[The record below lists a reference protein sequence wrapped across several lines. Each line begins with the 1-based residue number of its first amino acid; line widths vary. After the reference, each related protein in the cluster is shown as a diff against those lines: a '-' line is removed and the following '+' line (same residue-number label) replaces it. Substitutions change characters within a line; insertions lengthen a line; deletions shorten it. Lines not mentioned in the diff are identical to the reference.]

1 MIDSLKGFLKLE
13 TASGV
18 ILFFMLCIAL
28 ICANSPLQSYYQTIV
43 ELPVQIRVGLLDL
56 DKPLILWVNEGL
68 MAIFFMLLSLEI
80 KREFL
85 DGDLQGIKQLT
96 LPVVAA
102 VGGIVMPALVYFY
115 FNMNIDENIW
125 GWSIPTTTDIALALG
140 LVSAMGRLV
149 PINLKVFLTALSI
162 VDDVLVIF
170 IIAIFYSSDL
180 SVVTLSMASM
190 GIIGLVLCNR
200 LGVVRLAPYVLL
212 GLFLWI
218 CVLKSGV
225 HGTIAGSLV
234 GLAIPFSNKAGTV
247 SPLKQLEKMLHPW
260 VAFGVMPVFV
270 FLNADINLLGITWSI
285 FSNPLFLGIVAGLFV
300 GKQLG
305 VFLFSWVLVKC
316 NLANLPKGVDWWQFY
331 GICVVTGIGFT
342 MSLFM
347 STLAFEGT
355 EMNMVAHQAVLFG
368 SLISALWAWVVLS
381 RKRLFTWVKSRV
393 NVL

>member
-149 PINLKVFLTALSI
+149 PINLKVFLTALI
-162 VDDVLVIF
+162 FQYRFFQVL
-170 IIAIFYSSDL
+170 
-180 SVVTLSMASM
+180 
-190 GIIGLVLCNR
+190 
-200 LGVVRLAPYVLL
+200 
-212 GLFLWI
+212 
-218 CVLKSGV
+218 
-225 HGTIAGSLV
+225 
-234 GLAIPFSNKAGTV
+234 
-247 SPLKQLEKMLHPW
+247 QE
-260 VAFGVMPVFV
+260 
-270 FLNADINLLGITWSI
+270 
-285 FSNPLFLGIVAGLFV
+285 
-300 GKQLG
+300 
-305 VFLFSWVLVKC
+305 
-316 NLANLPKGVDWWQFY
+316 
-331 GICVVTGIGFT
+331 
-342 MSLFM
+342 
-347 STLAFEGT
+347 
-355 EMNMVAHQAVLFG
+355 HQ
-368 SLISALWAWVVLS
+368 
-381 RKRLFTWVKSRV
+381 
-393 NVL
+393 